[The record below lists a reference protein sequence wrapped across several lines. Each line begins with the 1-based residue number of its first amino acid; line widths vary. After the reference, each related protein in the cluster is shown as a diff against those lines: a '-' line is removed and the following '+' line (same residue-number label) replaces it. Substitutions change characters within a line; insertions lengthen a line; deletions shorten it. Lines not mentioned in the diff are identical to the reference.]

1 MVIFSRDAIAKALI
15 LAIVSKGE
23 KYRENAIEAAAIF
36 GDHELHQDYYRCDY
50 YRCIEVLEN
59 WCSEKTDEHL
69 FKLLGSGFFNQQQ
82 KYLTEIKRESYLKHI
97 KVDEMAVVCC
107 QRCFFSIQIELS

>member
-1 MVIFSRDAIAKALI
+1 MVLFSRDAIAKALI

-23 KYRENAIEAAAIF
+23 KYRGNAIEAAAIF
-36 GDHELHQDYYRCDY
+36 GDNELHQDYYRL
-50 YRCIEVLEN
+50 YRVLEK

-82 KYLTEIKRESYLKHI
+82 KYLTKIKWESYLKHI

>member
-1 MVIFSRDAIAKALI
+1 MVLFSRDAIAKVLI

-23 KYRENAIEAAAIF
+23 KYRENTIEAAAIF
-36 GDHELHQDYYRCDY
+36 GDHELHQDY

-82 KYLTEIKRESYLKHI
+82 KYLTNIKWESYLKHI

>member
-1 MVIFSRDAIAKALI
+1 LKSGVQK
-15 LAIVSKGE
+15 
-23 KYRENAIEAAAIF
+23 
-36 GDHELHQDYYRCDY
+36 
-50 YRCIEVLEN
+50 
-59 WCSEKTDEHL
+59 KTDEHL